1 MSGDNNLGE
10 LTVSVNEEG
19 LQETAEQTAEA
30 QADEGGGLLGGAG
43 AGGGGMAAGLGRAL
57 APLAFLSILASLKP
71 IQAALS
77 TILGLAETL
86 LAPFLLIGLRLLS
99 PVLQLLVDVLPL
111 LMTFLDDPVGSLIGL
126 AQFIVDTLVKLPGL
140 IWNFMQRLPGLIGE
154 FLAELPGKIAQAL
167 QTILQSNPAQ
177 NVAGAVDD
185 SPGFQ
190 FLSPGVG
197 ISGQVIEQLQG
208 TAATATAPIEAPETN
223 INFTGGLSALVERV
237 NRDDNFSFLP

>member
-1 MSGDNNLGE
+1 MSGDSNLGE

-30 QADEGGGLLGGAG
+30 QADDGGGLLGGAG
-43 AGGGGMAAGLGRAL
+43 AGGGGMAAGLTRAL

-99 PVLQLLVDVLPL
+99 PVLQLLVDVLPAL
-111 LMTFLDDPVGSLIGL
+111 LSFLDDPVGSLIGL
-126 AQFIVDTLVKLPGL
+126 AQFIVDTLVKLPGM
-140 IWNFMQRLPGLIGE
+140 IWNFMQRLPGQIWD
-154 FLAELPGKIAQAL
+154 FMKDLPGMIGDAVSKFFGEDAGESAETVAGNPPIFNPVP
-167 QTILQSNPAQ
+167 TFNPA
-177 NVAGAVDD
+177 NV
-185 SPGFQ
+185 
-190 FLSPGVG
+190 L
-197 ISGQVIEQLQG
+197 GQATNTA
-208 TAATATAPIEAPETN
+208 TAATASIEAPETT